1 MRHGFSM
8 RKWAFI
14 ILAVLALGSYGAQVV
29 YTYYHQQKI
38 EAQRQARIETLTSI
52 RAKLDDSFHSE
63 DGWPSSIWQDGEEYF
78 VEYTF
83 NNKLSQKIRR
93 LLRRYRSDY
102 AAVVVIDNETGEIL
116 SAEGFE
122 REGLKYNERL
132 PYTSTHPAA
141 SLIKL
146 VTSAELLEN
155 SIVGAETQFK
165 FRGRG
170 TTLYKYQLKPA
181 PNRRSRSQTFK
192 TAFAYSNNVIFGKA
206 AINQSSGIG
215 LFNMA
220 NEFGFNQSIMEDI
233 SLSPSVFHMPKNN
246 YNLAEM
252 ASGFNRKTMI
262 SPVHAAAMATVIPN
276 KGVMKF
282 PRVVRQI
289 TKASSGE
296 VVWSGQQKAKL
307 VVGQETAQELGE
319 LMESTVRRG
328 TARRSFLQLPYR
340 LRGKLNIGGKTG
352 TLTGGVPYGRRD
364 WFVSYA
370 APKDARYGKGIS
382 VAVMNIN
389 LELWYV
395 KSAYLAKEIVQYY
408 YNDVSPMD
416 EEMAVFNTTSNDE
429 QVNL

>member
-1 MRHGFSM
+1 MK
-8 RKWAFI
+8 KWAFI
-14 ILAVLALGSYGAQVV
+14 IIAVLALSSYGVQVV

-38 EAQRQARIETLTSI
+38 EALRLAKIETLKSI
-52 RAKLDDSFHSE
+52 RSKLDESFHSE
-63 DGWPSSIWQDGEEYF
+63 DGWPTSIWSGGEEYF

-83 NNKLSQKIRR
+83 NQKLSRKIRR

-122 REGLKYNERL
+122 RDGLKFNERL
-132 PYTSTHPAA
+132 PFTSTHPAA
-141 SLIKL
+141 SIIKL
-146 VTSAELLEN
+146 VTSAELIEN
-155 SIVGAETQFK
+155 SAVEIGTRFK
-165 FRGRG
+165 YRGRG
-170 TTLYKYQLKPA
+170 TTLYKYQLKPV
-181 PNRRSRSQTFK
+181 PNRRTRSQTFK

-206 AINQSSGIG
+206 AINESSGVG

-220 NEFGFNQSIMEDI
+220 NEFGFNQKIMDNI
-233 SLSPSVFHMPKNN
+233 DLSPSIFNMPDSN

-262 SPVHAAAMATVIPN
+262 SPVHAAAMATVVPN
-276 KGVMKF
+276 NGIMKL
-282 PRVVRQI
+282 PRVVNQI
-289 TKASSGE
+289 KKASTGE
-296 VVWSGQQKAKL
+296 VVWSGQQKAKP
-307 VVGQETAQELGE
+307 VVSPETAQELGK
-319 LMESTVRRG
+319 LMESTVGKG
-328 TARRSFLQLPYR
+328 TARRSFSRLPYR
-340 LRGKLNIGGKTG
+340 LKKKLKIGGKTG
-352 TLTGGVPYGRRD
+352 TLSGGVPYGRRD

-370 APKDARYGKGIS
+370 TPKDERFGTGIS

-408 YNDVSPMD
+408 YTVVNPMD
-416 EEMAVFNTTSNDE
+416 EEMAVYNNTSTDE

>member
-1 MRHGFSM
+1 MK
-8 RKWAFI
+8 KWAFI
-14 ILAVLALGSYGAQVV
+14 ILAVLALGSYGVQVV

-38 EAQRQARIETLTSI
+38 EAQREARIETLESI
-52 RAKLDDSFHSE
+52 RAQLDDSFHSK
-63 DGWPSSIWQDGEEYF
+63 DGWPTSIWEDGEEF
-78 VEYTF
+78 LVEYTF
-83 NNKLSQKIRR
+83 NKKLSQKIRR

-102 AAVVVIDNETGEIL
+102 AAIVVIDNETGEIL

-122 REGLKYNERL
+122 RDGLQFNERL

-155 SIVGAETQFK
+155 SIVGLDTQFK

-170 TTLYKYQLKPA
+170 TTLYKYQLKPT
-181 PNRRSRSQTFK
+181 PNRRTRSQTFR

-206 AINQSSGIG
+206 AINKSSGVG

-233 SLSPSVFHMPKNN
+233 SLSPSIFQMPNSN

-262 SPVHAAAMATVIPN
+262 SPVHAAAMATVVPN
-276 KGVMKF
+276 NGVMKL
-282 PRVVRQI
+282 PRVVHQI
-289 TKASSGE
+289 TKASTGE

-307 VVGQETAQELGE
+307 VVSQETAQQLGQ
-319 LMESTVRRG
+319 LMQSTVKRG
-328 TARRSFLQLPYR
+328 TARRSFSKLPYR
-340 LRGKLNIGGKTG
+340 LRKKLDIGGKTG

-370 APKDARYGKGIS
+370 SPKDERFGKGIS

-395 KSAYLAKEIVQYY
+395 KSAYLAKEVVQYY
-408 YNDVSPMD
+408 YNVVNPMD
-416 EEMAVFNTTSNDE
+416 EEMAVFNNTSDDE
-429 QVNL
+429 QVSL

>member
-1 MRHGFSM
+1 MK
-8 RKWAFI
+8 KWAFI

-38 EAQRQARIETLTSI
+38 EAKRETRVETLESI
-52 RAKLDDSFHSE
+52 RGKLDDSFHSKE
-63 DGWPSSIWQDGEEYF
+63 GWPKSVWHDGEEYRI
-78 VEYTF
+78 EYTF
-83 NNKLSQKIRR
+83 NKKLSRKVRR

-102 AAVVVIDNETGEIL
+102 AAVVVINNETGEIL
-116 SAEGFE
+116 TAEGFE
-122 REGLKYNERL
+122 REGLKFNERL

-155 SIVGAETQFK
+155 SIVDVNTQFK

-181 PNRRSRSQTFK
+181 GNRRTRSQTFK

-206 AINQSSGIG
+206 AINKSSGVG

-220 NEFGFNQSIMEDI
+220 NEFGFNENLMEDI
-233 SLSPSVFHMPKNN
+233 SLTPSVFQMPDSN

-262 SPVHAAAMATVIPN
+262 SPVHAATMATVVPN
-276 KGVMKF
+276 NGVMKL
-282 PRVVRQI
+282 PRVVHQI
-289 TKASSGE
+289 TKISNGE
-296 VVWSGQQKAKL
+296 VVWSGQQKARL
-307 VVGQETAQELGE
+307 VVGQKTAQQLDQ
-319 LMESTVRRG
+319 LMQSTVKRG
-328 TARRSFLQLPYR
+328 TARRSFSQLPYR
-340 LRGKLNIGGKTG
+340 LRKRLDIGGKTG

-370 APKDARYGKGIS
+370 SPKDERFGKGIS

-408 YNDVSPMD
+408 YNVVNPMD
-416 EEMAVFNTTSNDE
+416 TEMAVFNKTSKDE
-429 QVNL
+429 QVSL